1 MSQISADVKLT
12 KQRVSKTINSFL
24 ETGSIL
30 PKVQGGK
37 NRSVLTDNVL
47 RPVELYKTKKSVFTA
62 VRLERSL

>member
-12 KQRVSKTINSFL
+12 KQGVSKTINSFL

-47 RPVELYKTKKSVFTA
+47 RHVELYKTKNLVFTA
-62 VRLERSL
+62 GRLEKSL